1 MTNPKGLIFRCGFL
15 LIILMFSTSAFAQ
28 LSTLGKE
35 FYVGFM
41 DNNTTPNSTP
51 PRRDKAIVIIT
62 ANEKTSGVIRTPKQS
77 IPFSLEAGQQLI
89 KEFDG
94 ESENLIVRS
103 SGEKEFKSLYISSSG
118 NIAVHAINGREYSTD
133 GTVVLPVNSLS
144 KEYMVMAHHDVFGPG
159 QSPGSNRNF
168 ESTLLVVA
176 IENDT
181 KIEII
186 PSARTV
192 NTVPAGSPIFVT
204 LNEGDSY
211 QIKAD
216 GDLTGSTVRVL
227 NGETGEC
234 KNIAVFGGNK
244 MTSVGDCGSTGDH
257 LFQQAYPLN
266 TWGKSYIHIPW
277 RGRTSGEIVKVLA
290 SQNGTQVRV
299 NGQLIGTVDAG
310 KFLKFEFGKNEVV
323 AIETSKP
330 SSVAVVTKSGFCNE
344 FGAAA
349 LGDPSI
355 ISYTPNSQRM
365 ESLIFS
371 SGKLA
376 GSFNQDIEH
385 FLNVIVPKGAE
396 NQTLLNGQNIG
407 SQFKPVPGVDFAYA
421 QVQINKGVNSLSNPE
436 GFIGY
441 AYGSG
446 SIEAYGF
453 AIGAQLEKIQYEI
466 ETKYDFD
473 VEGDKVACLNQEGLW
488 KILPDNSLFTDFAW
502 DFGDGT
508 PLVKGQEVPHTFKKE
523 GKFKVKVLASTG
535 SGRCDQ
541 KEEFTFDV
549 EVKKVSAEIAGPK
562 SVCPEIDEF
571 TYVLENK
578 VGVKSTYWEVEGGT
592 IISETDSTITIKWG
606 APNLTAFVKAI
617 PLNEFGC
624 QGELVELKVE
634 ITDKIEP
641 GLPEGPSG
649 ICGAQVGNLVY
660 SVPFPSNDRAYAWTI
675 IGGQILSGQNSEK
688 IEVVWNLNA
697 SVKTLFF
704 EESSKVNGA
713 CKGVSEVLKLEIY
726 PEFKANQ
733 ANIQDPAC
741 PGVSDGF
748 IKLTPSG
755 GSGIYTY
762 SWSHDPSLKESRAEN
777 LEPGIYEI
785 TIADASGCDFELLTI
800 EIKEPIALEIS
811 GQILANPVSCA
822 ESEDGSVSFG
832 ISGGTPPFTVVGQNS
847 IWDANRLTIF
857 DFPMGEFSLT
867 VLDSRGCTLPVE
879 GEITGPDPLTLTFQE
894 ASPGCPDGLDGEL
907 EAIPSGG
914 TAPYFYLWEDGS
926 IGKNLDQL
934 SSGDFKVTV
943 TDSNGCTVSGTGT
956 VSLAVPQVRMP
967 TGFDPEKGPLAP
979 VSNCTITYELMVWDR
994 WGELLY
1000 SGIEGWAG
1008 RFKNDLVPPGVYSYY
1023 LKFEYFEGN
1032 EEVFIDQKG
1041 SFTLI
1046 R

>member
-1 MTNPKGLIFRCGFL
+1 MINPKGLILRCFFFL
-15 LIILMFSTSAFAQ
+15 ILLLVSNISLAQ

-41 DNNTTPNSTP
+41 DNNTTPNSSP
-51 PRRDKAIVIIT
+51 PRRDKAIIIIT
-62 ANEKTSGVIRTPKQS
+62 ANEKASGIIRTPKQS
-77 IPFSLEAGQQLI
+77 ILFSLEAGQQLV

-103 SGEKEFKSLYISSSG
+103 SGEKELKSLYISSSG

-144 KEYMVMAHHDVFGPG
+144 KEYMVMAHHDVFGPN

-192 NTVPAGSPIFVT
+192 NTVPAGYPIFVT
-204 LNEGDSY
+204 LNQGDSY

-244 MTSVGDCGSTGDH
+244 MTSAGDCGSTGDH

-266 TWGKSYIHIPW
+266 TWGKSYIHVPW

-290 SQNGTQVRV
+290 SQNGTQIRV
-299 NGQLIGTVDAG
+299 DGQLKGTIDAG
-310 KFLKFEFGKNEVV
+310 KFLRFEFGKNEVV
-323 AIETSKP
+323 TIETSKP
-330 SSVAVVTKSGFCNE
+330 SSVAVITKSGFCNE

-355 ISYTPNSQRM
+355 ISYSPNTQRM

-371 SGKLA
+371 TGKLA

-396 NQTLLNGQNIG
+396 NQTILNGQNIG
-407 SQFKPVPGVDFAYA
+407 SQFKPVPSVGFSYA

-453 AIGAQLEKIQYEI
+453 AIGAKMEKIQYEI
-466 ETKYDFD
+466 ETKYDFE

-488 KILPDNSLFTDFAW
+488 KILPDNPLFTVFSW

-508 PLVKGQEVPHTFKKE
+508 PPVNGLEVPHTFGKE
-523 GKFKVKVLASTG
+523 GKFKVKILASTG

-541 KEEFTFDV
+541 EEEFTFEV
-549 EVKKVSAEIAGPK
+549 EVKKVSAEIAGPE
-562 SVCPEIDEF
+562 SVCPQLDEF

-578 VGVKSTYWEVEGGT
+578 VGVESTAWEVGGGMV
-592 IISETDSTITIKWG
+592 ISKTDSQITIKWG
-606 APNLTAFVKAI
+606 APNPDAFVKASVF
-617 PLNEFGC
+617 NEFGC
-624 QGELVELKVE
+624 PGELIELKVE
-634 ITDKIEP
+634 ITEKIEP

-649 ICGAQVGNLVY
+649 ICGAQVGNLLY
-660 SVPFPSNDRAYAWTI
+660 TVPFPSLDRTYAWTLT
-675 IGGQILSGQNSEK
+675 GGQIISGQNSQK
-688 IEVVWNLNA
+688 IEVVWDLNA
-697 SVKTLFF
+697 PVKTLFF
-704 EESSKVNGA
+704 EESSKANGA
-713 CKGVSEVLKLEIY
+713 CKGVSEVLKLQIY

-733 ANIQDPAC
+733 AQTQNPAC
-741 PGVSDGF
+741 PGDSDGF

-755 GSGIYTY
+755 GSETYIYN
-762 SWSHDPSLKESRAEN
+762 WSHDPSLKNSLAEN
-777 LEPGIYEI
+777 LEAGIYEV
-785 TIADASGCDFELLTI
+785 TISDASGCDFEVLKI
-800 EIKEPIALEIS
+800 ELKEPKALEIS
-811 GQILANPVSCA
+811 GQIKVNPVSCA
-822 ESEDGSVSFG
+822 QAGDGSVSFG
-832 ISGGTPPFTVVGQNS
+832 IIGGTPPFTVVGQNS
-847 IWDANRLTIF
+847 KWDGNRLTVS
-857 DFPMGEFSLT
+857 DFTMGEFSLT
-867 VLDSRGCTLPVE
+867 VLDTRGCTLLVE
-879 GEITGPDPLTLTFQE
+879 GQMTGPDLLTLTFQE
-894 ASPGCPDGLDGEL
+894 ESPGCPNGFDGEL
-907 EAIPSGG
+907 QAIPAGG
-914 TAPYFYLWEDGS
+914 TGPYFYLWEDGS
-926 IGKNLDQL
+926 TGKNLEQL
-934 SSGDFKVTV
+934 SSGEFTVTV
-943 TDSNGCTVSGTGT
+943 TDANGCTVTGTGT
-956 VSLAVPQVRMP
+956 VSQAVPQVRIP
-967 TGFDPEKGPLAP
+967 SGFDPQKGPLAP
-979 VSNCTITYELMVWDR
+979 ISNCTITFELMVWDR
-994 WGELLY
+994 WGQLLY
-1000 SGIEGWAG
+1000 SGTDGWPG
-1008 RFKNDLVPPGVYSYY
+1008 IFKNEVVPAGVYSFY

-1032 EEVFIDQKG
+1032 QQNFTDQIG
-1041 SFTLI
+1041 TVTLI

>member
-1 MTNPKGLIFRCGFL
+1 MINPKGLIARCIFL
-15 LIILMFSTSAFAQ
+15 LITLLVSTSSFAQ

-41 DNNTTPNSTP
+41 DNNSTPNSTP
-51 PRRDKAIVIIT
+51 PRRDKAIIIIT
-62 ANEKTSGVIRTPKQS
+62 ANEKASGIIRTPKQS

-94 ESENLIVRS
+94 ESENLIVRT
-103 SGEKEFKSLYISSSG
+103 SGEKEYKSLYISSSG

-133 GTVVLPVNSLS
+133 GTVVLPVNALS
-144 KEYMVMAHHDVFGPG
+144 KEYMVMAHHDVFGPT

-181 KIEII
+181 RIEII

-204 LNEGDSY
+204 LNEGDTY

-244 MTSVGDCGSTGDH
+244 MTSAGDCGSTGDH

-266 TWGKSYIHIPW
+266 TWGKSYIHVPW

-290 SQNGTQVRV
+290 SQNGTQVRI
-299 NGQLIGTVDAG
+299 NGELKGTIDAG
-310 KFLKFEFGKNEVV
+310 KFLRFEFGKNEVV

-330 SSVAVVTKSGFCNE
+330 SSVAVITKSGFCNE

-355 ISYTPNSQRM
+355 ISYTPNTQRM

-371 SGKLA
+371 AGKLA

-396 NQTLLNGQNIG
+396 NQTILNGQNIG
-407 SQFKPVPGVDFAYA
+407 SQFKPVPGVDFSYA

-453 AIGAQLEKIQYEI
+453 AIGAQLEKIQFEI
-466 ETKYDFD
+466 ETEYDFEVD
-473 VEGDKVACLNQEGLW
+473 GDKVACLDQEGLW
-488 KILPDNSLFTDFAW
+488 KVLPDNPLFTDFTW

-508 PLVKGQEVPHTFKKE
+508 PPVNGQEVPHTFVKE
-523 GKFKVKVLASTG
+523 GKFKVKILASTG

-541 KEEFTFDV
+541 EEEFTFDV
-549 EVKKVSAEIAGPK
+549 EVIKVSAEIAGPD
-562 SVCPEIDEF
+562 SVCPELDEF
-571 TYVLENK
+571 TYILENR
-578 VGVKSTYWEVEGGT
+578 VGVDSTGWEVGGGT
-592 IISETDSTITIKWG
+592 VISETDSTITIKWG
-606 APNLTAFVKAI
+606 APNPTAFVKATVF
-617 PLNEFGC
+617 NEFGC
-624 QGELVELKVE
+624 PGELIELQVE
-634 ITDKIEP
+634 ITEKIEP

-660 SVPFPSNDRAYAWTI
+660 SVPFPSNDRDYAWTI
-675 IGGQILSGQNSEK
+675 TGGQIISGQNSEE
-688 IEVVWNLNA
+688 IEVVWDLNA
-697 SVKTLFF
+697 PVKTLFF

-733 ANIQDPAC
+733 PQIQNPAC

-748 IKLTPSG
+748 IKLAPSG
-755 GSGIYTY
+755 GSGTYTY
-762 SWSHDPSLKESRAEN
+762 SWSHDSSLKGNLAEN
-777 LEPGIYEI
+777 LEAGIYEV
-785 TIADASGCDFELLTI
+785 TISDASGCDFEVLKI
-800 EIKEPIALEIS
+800 ELKEPVALEIS
-811 GQILANPVSCA
+811 GQIQVNPVSCA
-822 ESEDGSVSFG
+822 EARDGSVIFG
-832 ISGGTPPFTVVGQNS
+832 INGGSPPFTVLGQTS
-847 IWDANRLTIF
+847 TWDGSKLTVF
-857 DFPMGEFSLT
+857 DFAMGEFSLT
-867 VLDSRGCTLPVE
+867 VLDSRGCTLSVE
-879 GEITGPDPLTLTFQE
+879 DEMTGPDPLTLTFQE
-894 ASPGCPDGLDGEL
+894 ESPGCPGGLDGEL
-907 EAIPSGG
+907 QAIPAGG
-914 TAPYFYLWEDGS
+914 TGPYFYLWENGS
-926 IGKNLDQL
+926 TGQNLDQL
-934 SSGDFKVTV
+934 SSGEFTVTV
-943 TDSNGCTVSGTGT
+943 TDANGCTVTGTGT
-956 VSLAVPQVRMP
+956 VSQAVPQVRMP
-967 TGFDPEKGPLAP
+967 SGFDPEKGPLEP
-979 VSNCTITYELMVWDR
+979 ISNCTITYELMVWDR
-994 WGELLY
+994 WGQLLY
-1000 SGIEGWAG
+1000 AGTEGWPG
-1008 RFKNDLVPPGVYSYY
+1008 TYKNEIVPPGVYSYY

-1032 EEVFIDQKG
+1032 QQNFTDLKG
-1041 SFTLI
+1041 TVTLI

>member
-1 MTNPKGLIFRCGFL
+1 MIKLKGLIVRGIFL
-15 LIILMFSTSAFAQ
+15 LFSLGFSTSSFAQ

-35 FYVGFM
+35 FFVGFM
-41 DNNTTPNSTP
+41 DNNTTPTSTP
-51 PRRDKAIVIIT
+51 PRRDKAIIIIT
-62 ANEKTSGVIRTPKQS
+62 ANEKASGIIRTPKQS

-94 ESENLIVRS
+94 ENEGLMVRS
-103 SGEKEFKSLYISSSG
+103 SGEVEPKSLYISSSG
-118 NIAVHAINGREYSTD
+118 NLAVHAINGREYSTD

-144 KEYMVMAHHDVFGPG
+144 KEYIVMAHHDVFGPT
-159 QSPGSNRNF
+159 QSPGGNRNF

-176 IENDT
+176 IEDNT

-186 PSARTV
+186 PTARTV
-192 NTVPAGSPIFVT
+192 TTVPAGSPIFVT

-227 NGETGEC
+227 NGETGDC

-244 MTSVGDCGSTGDH
+244 MTSAGDCGSTGDH

-266 TWGKSYIHIPW
+266 TWGKSYIHVPW

-299 NGQLIGTVDAG
+299 NGQLKGTIDAG
-310 KFLKFEFGKNEVV
+310 KFLRLEFGKNEVV

-330 SSVAVVTKSGFCNE
+330 SSVAVITKSGFCNE

-355 ISYTPNSQRM
+355 ISYTPNNQRM
-365 ESLIFS
+365 ESLTFS
-371 SGKLA
+371 TGKLA

-396 NQTLLNGQNIG
+396 NQTILNGQNIG

-453 AIGAQLEKIQYEI
+453 AIGAKLEKIQYEI
-466 ETKYDFD
+466 ETKYDFE
-473 VEGDKVACLNQEGLW
+473 VEGEKVACLDQEGLW
-488 KILPDNSLFTDFAW
+488 KILPESSLFTDFSW

-508 PLVKGQEVPHTFKKE
+508 PKVNGQEVPHTFKKE

-535 SGRCDQ
+535 NGRCDQ
-541 KEEFTFDV
+541 EEEFTFDV
-549 EVKKVSAEIAGPK
+549 EVKKVSAEIAGPD
-562 SVCPEIDEF
+562 SVCPEIDEI
-571 TYVLENK
+571 TYSLENK
-578 VGVKSTYWEVEGGT
+578 VGVKSTIWEVEGGT
-592 IISETDSTITIKWG
+592 ILSETDSTITIKWG
-606 APNLTAFVKAI
+606 APTPSAFVKAV
-617 PLNEFGC
+617 PLNESGC
-624 QGELVELKVE
+624 QGKLVELQVE
-634 ITDKIEP
+634 ITEKIEP
-641 GLPEGPSG
+641 GLPQGPSG
-649 ICGAQVGNLVY
+649 ICGAQPGNLVY
-660 SVPFPSNDRAYAWTI
+660 EVPFPSKNRAYAWI
-675 IGGQILSGQNSEK
+675 ITGGQIISGQNSEK
-688 IEVVWNLNA
+688 IEVLWNLNA
-697 SVKTLFF
+697 AVKTLLF

-713 CKGVSEVLKLEIY
+713 CKGISEVLKLEIY
-726 PEFKANQ
+726 PEFKANLPI
-733 ANIQDPAC
+733 IQNPAC
-741 PGVSDGF
+741 PGISDGF
-748 IKLTPSG
+748 IKLEPSG

-762 SWSHDPSLKESRAEN
+762 SWSHNPSLKGNSAEN
-777 LEPGIYEI
+777 LDSGIYEV
-785 TIADASGCDFELLTI
+785 TVSDASGCDVETLTI
-800 EIKEPIALEIS
+800 EVKEPIAMGIS
-811 GQILANPVSCA
+811 TQIQIDSVSCS

-832 ISGGTPPFTVVGQNS
+832 MIGGTPPFTVEGQS
-847 IWDANRLTIF
+847 INWDGKSLTIF
-857 DFPMGEFSLT
+857 DFPTGKFSVA
-867 VLDSRGCTLPVE
+867 VLDSRGCSLEVA
-879 GEITGPDPLTLTFQE
+879 GEMTGPDPLTLSFQE
-894 ASPGCPDGLDGEL
+894 ASPGCPGGLDGEL
-907 EAIPSGG
+907 QAIPTGG
-914 TAPYFYLWEDGS
+914 TAPYFYQWEDGS
-926 IGKNLDQL
+926 TNSNLDQL
-934 SSGDFKVTV
+934 SSGDFTVTV
-943 TDSNGCTVSGTGT
+943 TDSNGCTITGTGT

-967 TGFDPEKGPLAP
+967 TGFDPEKGILEPI
-979 VSNCTITYELMVWDR
+979 SNCTITYELMVWDR

-1000 SGIEGWAG
+1000 SGSEGWRG
-1008 RFKNDLVPPGVYSYY
+1008 THRGDFVPPGVYTYF
-1023 LKFEYFEGN
+1023 LKVEYFEGN
-1032 EEVFIDQKG
+1032 EEVFSDQKG